1 MQKLLQR
8 RSFIIKPK
16 KNDVKEEIKKE
27 EIIKKEV
34 KEDVKKEKN
43 SDINKV
49 TSIRNKGIL
58 NLICLYQ
65 IENNLLI
72 DEIIPNIAFKFS
84 KIGNVKIEL
93 YQSDLK
99 FLFEDSIYSWTFD
112 KINNIYKTD
121 NIEIKIFDKEFEKK
135 NYDNLSI
142 ILIADNSELDKYLM
156 MYDYSIFVENKDN
169 TNKIIIERKEK
180 TYVVFNPFNFE
191 PKEILNDYN
200 FYTISKQYL
209 IKKML
214 KYKLDKIITNKN
226 ENNKLLNE
234 FLNYINIDS
243 KLKEKLNAEFISIK
257 QDEIIDFIKKL
268 NQYLVKQYDYS
279 YIIN

>member
-1 MQKLLQR
+1 MQKLLHR
-8 RSFIIKPK
+8 RSFMIKPK
-16 KNDVKEEIKKE
+16 KNVMKEEINKE

-121 NIEIKIFDKEFEKK
+121 NIEIKIFDYEFEKK

-142 ILIADNSELDKYLM
+142 ILIDDNSELDKYLM
-156 MYDYSIFVENKDN
+156 MYDYSVFVENKDN
-169 TNKIIIERKEK
+169 TNKIIIEKKEK
-180 TYVVFNPFNFE
+180 SYSVFNPFNFE

-214 KYKLDKIITNKN
+214 NYKLDKIVTNKN

-243 KLKEKLNAEFISIK
+243 KLKEKLNNEFISIK

-268 NQYLVKQYDYS
+268 NQYLLKQYDYS